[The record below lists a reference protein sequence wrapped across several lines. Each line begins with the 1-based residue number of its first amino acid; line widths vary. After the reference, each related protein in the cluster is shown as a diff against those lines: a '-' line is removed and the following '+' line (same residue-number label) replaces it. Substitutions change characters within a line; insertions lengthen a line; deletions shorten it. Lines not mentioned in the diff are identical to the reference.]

1 MKTFLEFLLEYT
13 NPTVSGSRAVTDMY
27 RFLNSAIRK
36 SDGLFVDEDMER
48 YESLLAQ
55 FKGDYEGQWS
65 REGDVDVLS
74 FEITHSIDG
83 STVRDNVKWAKS
95 GRTKEAFYVD
105 ARGVLKVM
113 KTSGQKRVVTRL
125 KWERPHDAVAVS
137 KSDVDFSISKGDV
150 VSREAEFLGM
160 TPPTRYGGG
169 GLKFKLLASDEDLI
183 VWSYRG
189 RLEAE
194 PGDILDIE
202 FLVKDIG
209 VYQGRKSVTGE
220 KLVVRANKTKE
231 ESEKGYKSLMLK
243 FNELYKNSDKEAKE
257 FLMDKAI
264 DAEIFGNPKAAVR
277 NWPRIE
283 KEFHDWLAYRGA
295 R

>member
-1 MKTFLEFLLEYT
+1 MKTFVEWLLEYT
-13 NPTVSGSRAVTDMY
+13 NPAVSGSRAVTDMY
-27 RFLNSAIRK
+27 RFLNSCIRK
-36 SDGLFVDEDMER
+36 SNGLFVDEDRER
-48 YESLLAQ
+48 YDSLLGA
-55 FKGDYEGQWS
+55 FKGEGQWS

-95 GRTKEAFYVD
+95 GRTKETFHID

-150 VSREAEFLGM
+150 VSREAEFVGT
-160 TPPTRYGGG
+160 TPPTRYGGV
-169 GLKFKLLASDEDLI
+169 GLKFKLVGSDEDLV

-189 RLEAE
+189 RLDAE
-194 PGDILDIE
+194 PGDILGIE

-209 VYQGRKSVTGE
+209 VYQGRKSVTGD
-220 KLVVRANKTKE
+220 KLVVHENKTKDE
-231 ESEKGYKSLMLK
+231 AEKSHRSIINK
-243 FNELYKNSDKEAKE
+243 FHELYRSSDEEAKE
-257 FLMDKAI
+257 FLMIKAV
-264 DAEIFGNPKAAVR
+264 DAEIFGNTRAAAQY
-277 NWPRIE
+277 WPHIE
-283 KEFHDWLAYRGA
+283 KEFHDWLASRGA
-295 R
+295 K